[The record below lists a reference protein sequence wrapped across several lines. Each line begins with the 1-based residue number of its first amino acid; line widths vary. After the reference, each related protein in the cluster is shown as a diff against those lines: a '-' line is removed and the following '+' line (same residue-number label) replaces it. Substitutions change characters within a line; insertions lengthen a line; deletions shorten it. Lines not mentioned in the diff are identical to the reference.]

1 MTGTHPVFGGRNV
14 LLISR
19 FEGDRHA
26 HAPLRRRALERLGC
40 GVVVV
45 DLQPAGWLARLTG
58 GDVPARLAKAVADH
72 RPELVLALGPVLP
85 DAALVRRLAS
95 AGNAPWVL
103 WWGGD
108 DGAEPG
114 PAAWDAYTQVWV
126 ADSDLAARVPGARFL
141 PHGADPSVHRPMRSR
156 DEFRA
161 NVVFVG
167 EATPHRERLLGE
179 VVEFGLAVW
188 GPGWRKTRLRDYC
201 RGDALAIDDYVRAY
215 AGASVALN
223 IHREGPDGRVP
234 SAAGCN
240 ARTFEL
246 AAMGV
251 PQVVDDRIDLPSLF
265 VEGEELEVFRD
276 PAELKPLV
284 RDLLQDPP
292 RAERLAAAGR
302 RRALTEHTYVHRLR
316 RLLDEAEDAA

>member
-1 MTGTHPVFGGRNV
+1 MTGIHPVFGGRNV

-19 FEGDRHA
+19 FEGERHA
-26 HAPLRRRALERLGC
+26 HAALRRRALERLGC

-45 DLQPAGWLARLTG
+45 DLQPGGWLARLTG
-58 GDVPARLAKAVADH
+58 GDAAARITRAVAEH

-85 DAALVRRLAS
+85 DAGVVRRLRAD
-95 AGNAPWVL
+95 GPAPWVL

-108 DGAEPG
+108 DGTEPDA
-114 PAAWDAYTQVWV
+114 AAWDAYTQVWV
-126 ADSDLAARVPGARFL
+126 ADSDLAARVPGARYL
-141 PHGADPSVHRPMRSR
+141 PHGCDPSVHRPMSSR

-167 EATPHRERLLGE
+167 EATPHRERLLSE

-201 RGDALAIDDYVRAY
+201 RGDALAVEDYVRAS
-215 AGASVALN
+215 AGASIALN
-223 IHREGPDGRVP
+223 LHREGPEGRVP

-251 PQVVDDRIDLPSLF
+251 AQVVDDRIDLPSQF
-265 VEGEELEVFRD
+265 VEAEELAVFRD

-284 RDLLQDPP
+284 RDLLHDRP
-292 RAERLAAAGR
+292 AAAALAAAAR
-302 RRALTEHTYVHRLR
+302 RRALSEHTYVHRLR
-316 RLLDEAEDAA
+316 RLLDDAEDAA

>member
-1 MTGTHPVFGGRNV
+1 MTGTHPVFGGRKV

-19 FEGDRHA
+19 FEGERHA

-40 GVVVV
+40 GVAAV
-45 DLQPAGWLARLTG
+45 DLQPGGWLARLRG
-58 GDVPARLAKAVADH
+58 GDTADRITRAVAEH

-85 DAALVRRLAS
+85 DAAVVARLAAS
-95 AGNAPWVL
+95 GGAPWVL

-108 DGAEPG
+108 DGVEPPSAE
-114 PAAWDAYTQVWV
+114 WDAFTQVWV
-126 ADSDLAARVPGARFL
+126 ADSDLAARVPGARYL
-141 PHGADPSVHRPMRSR
+141 PHGCDPSVHRPMRSR

-188 GPGWRKTRLRDYC
+188 GRGWRRTRLRDYC
-201 RGDALAIDDYVRAY
+201 RGDALAVEDYVRAY

-223 IHREGPDGRVP
+223 FHREGPDGRVP
-234 SAAGCN
+234 SGAGCN

-251 PQVVDDRIDLPSLF
+251 TQVVDDRIDLASQF
-265 VEGEELEVFRD
+265 VEGEEVAVFRE
-276 PAELKPLV
+276 PSELKPLV
-284 RDLLQDPP
+284 RELLQDPA
-292 RAERLAAAGR
+292 RAERLAAAAR
-302 RRALTEHTYVHRLR
+302 RRALAEHTYVHRLR
-316 RLLDEAEDAA
+316 RLLDAAEDAA